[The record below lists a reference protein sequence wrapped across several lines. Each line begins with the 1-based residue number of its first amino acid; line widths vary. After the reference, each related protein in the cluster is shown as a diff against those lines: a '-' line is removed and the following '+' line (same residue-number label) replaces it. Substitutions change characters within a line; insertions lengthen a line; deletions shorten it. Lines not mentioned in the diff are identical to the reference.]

1 MTDTVQKIEDLVNKV
16 SQDTVEFLLTQF
28 KGKYEP
34 LLKEIDD
41 FEVFV
46 NKLTK
51 QTSAFI
57 TNQIPERY
65 GKAHLQIKLLV
76 LLGMEEGITGNI
88 KKNLE
93 EASTAF
99 PFIDEIREWHEAM
112 RNSDKHMGFSEALA
126 QILREIV
133 EGEK

>member
-1 MTDTVQKIEDLVNKV
+1 MSNL
-16 SQDTVEFLLTQF
+16 
-28 KGKYEP
+28 

-65 GKAHLQIKLLV
+65 AKAHLSIKLLV
-76 LLGMEEGITGNI
+76 LLGMEEGTTA
-88 KKNLE
+88 KMKEHLE
-93 EASTAF
+93 EASIAL

-126 QILREIV
+126 QILKEIV
-133 EGEK
+133 EGKK

>member
-1 MTDTVQKIEDLVNKV
+1 MREL
-16 SQDTVEFLLTQF
+16 
-28 KGKYEP
+28 

-57 TNQIPERY
+57 TNQIPKRY
-65 GKAHLQIKLLV
+65 AKAHLQIKVLV
-76 LLGMEEGITGNI
+76 LLGMEEGITARLKEHLGETSI
-88 KKNLE
+88 
-93 EASTAF
+93 AY

-112 RNSDKHMGFSEALA
+112 RNSDKHKGFSEALA